1 MDEALDVWFTEEI
14 LVHAADLD
22 RYLARV
28 WPHRDEVRDLR
39 QEVYVKVYEAAAK
52 YFGAISARGAK
63 SRPQSPRAFLFATA
77 RHLLADRVRHARIVS
92 IEVVGGLDALN
103 VLVDEISPEQ
113 DASGRQEL
121 QRLGESIDRLP
132 ARCREIVWLR
142 RVHDMPSKEIAA
154 RLGITEKTVEKQ
166 LTKGV
171 RLMANYFGG
180 TPSSAER
187 AASTEARGESAENGY
202 E

>member
-52 YFGAISARGAK
+52 

-77 RHLLADRVRHARIVS
+77 RNLLADRVRHARIVS

-103 VLVDEISPEQ
+103 VLIDEISPEQ
-113 DASGRQEL
+113 EASGRQEL
-121 QRLGESIDRLP
+121 KRLGEVMDRLP

-142 RVHDMPSKEIAA
+142 RVYDMPLKEIAT

-171 RLMANYFGG
+171 RLMANWFGSAPTLDERG
-180 TPSSAER
+180 TSV
-187 AASTEARGESAENGY
+187 EARGESVEN
-202 E
+202 ENE

>member
-14 LVHAADLD
+14 LVHATDLD

-39 QEVYVKVYEAAAK
+39 QEVFVKVYEAAAK
-52 YFGAISARGAK
+52 T
-63 SRPQSPRAFLFATA
+63 RPQSPRAFLFATA

-103 VLVDEISPEQ
+103 VLIDEISPEQ
-113 DASGRQEL
+113 EASGRQEL
-121 QRLGESIDRLP
+121 KRLGEAIDRLP
-132 ARCREIVWLR
+132 ERCREIVWLR
-142 RVHDMPSKEIAA
+142 RVHDMPLKEIAA

-171 RLMANYFGG
+171 RLMANYFGDA
-180 TPSSAER
+180 TTSAER
-187 AASTEARGESAENGY
+187 GRSIGARGASAES
-202 E
+202 EHE